1 MSSSVIV
8 FLKYTIFIWSLPRE
22 CQRGYE
28 SMNKIT
34 KPVAKTLTKTHG
46 SSVKP
51 IYEELRRQIIS
62 TELAPGSDIDE
73 KSLVDAFGVSRTPV
87 REALIRLA
95 SDGLIDM
102 KPNRGASVSSLD
114 LNKLRA
120 IFEASDLM
128 ERVTVRLA
136 CLRRSEKDLQAM
148 FEHLFAFEE
157 AMEAKDVTEM
167 VLANSRLHL
176 RMAEA
181 AGNVY
186 FAESYRRVL
195 ADHERIA
202 QLWYG
207 HNIQFDEQ
215 ENNELLK
222 QQHRAIYQAVLDRD
236 ADKAVDLAMD
246 HASLCKDGVR
256 KILSEGESILADVDV
271 CQLGL

>member
-1 MSSSVIV
+1 MPSD
-8 FLKYTIFIWSLPRE
+8 
-22 CQRGYE
+22 
-28 SMNKIT
+28 
-34 KPVAKTLTKTHG
+34 AKRNQSGRTHG
-46 SSVKP
+46 SSVGP

-73 KSLVDAFGVSRTPV
+73 KSLVKAFGVSRTPV

-95 SDGLIDM
+95 SDGLIEM
-102 KPNRGASVSSLD
+102 KPNRGASVSVLD

-136 CLRRSEKDLQAM
+136 CLRRSDKDLEIM
-148 FEHLFAFEE
+148 FEHLLAFEE
-157 AMEAKDVTEM
+157 AMAAKDVTEM

-176 RMAEA
+176 RLAEA
-181 AGNVY
+181 AGNIY

-207 HNIQFDEQ
+207 HTIQFDEQ
-215 ENNELLK
+215 ENNDLLK
-222 QQHRAIYQAVLDRD
+222 VQHRAIYQAVYDRK
-236 ADKAVDLAMD
+236 ADKAVELAMD

-256 KILSEGESILADVDV
+256 KILSEGEEILAEVDTEN
-271 CQLGL
+271 LGLGT

>member
-1 MSSSVIV
+1 
-8 FLKYTIFIWSLPRE
+8 
-22 CQRGYE
+22 
-28 SMNKIT
+28 MNKIT
-34 KPVAKTLTKTHG
+34 KQPIKTHG

-73 KSLVDAFGVSRTPV
+73 KSLVEAFGVSRTPV

-128 ERVTVRLA
+128 EKVTVRLA
-136 CLRRSEKDLQAM
+136 CLRRTDKDLEAM
-148 FEHLFAFEE
+148 LEHLVAFEK

-176 RMAEA
+176 RLAEA

-186 FAESYRRVL
+186 FADSYRRVL

-222 QQHRAIYQAVLDRD
+222 EQHRAIYRAVLDRD
-236 ADKAVDLAMD
+236 ADKAVELAMD

-256 KILSEGESILADVDV
+256 KTLSEGERILVEVDTEN
-271 CQLGL
+271 LGLENTWT